1 MPKPR
6 RAHRTST
13 GESPEHRDHPVGPIG
28 RARSARIT
36 ALVLQPRVAWIHSAH
51 FFLASPILVRS
62 NASTDPAHP
71 PLHWTDRRYTR
82 HTLTHSTHTRIATMS
97 TPILRAPIAQL
108 RITTPLPSRST
119 NTPGTAPRP
128 PAHRNGAAG
137 LTRRPQLAPPRAAST
152 SAPSGSGSKKPK
164 TNVTDMYVALREMER
179 AAEEAETECV
189 INASNSSEQSR
200 CTERYLAAAEEIEA
214 AKLAAL
220 ASGTGAQEE
229 RLIAKAA
236 VKKARADRID
246 ELATAAEDELECV
259 ADGG

>member
-1 MPKPR
+1 
-6 RAHRTST
+6 
-13 GESPEHRDHPVGPIG
+13 
-28 RARSARIT
+28 
-36 ALVLQPRVAWIHSAH
+36 
-51 FFLASPILVRS
+51 
-62 NASTDPAHP
+62 
-71 PLHWTDRRYTR
+71 
-82 HTLTHSTHTRIATMS
+82 MS

-119 NTPGTAPRP
+119 NTPGTAPKP

-137 LTRRPQLAPPRAAST
+137 FTRRPQLVTPRAAST

-164 TNVTDMYVALREMER
+164 TNVTDMYVAHREMER

-200 CTERYLAAAEEIEA
+200 CTEQYLAAAEEIEA

>member
-1 MPKPR
+1 
-6 RAHRTST
+6 
-13 GESPEHRDHPVGPIG
+13 
-28 RARSARIT
+28 
-36 ALVLQPRVAWIHSAH
+36 
-51 FFLASPILVRS
+51 
-62 NASTDPAHP
+62 
-71 PLHWTDRRYTR
+71 
-82 HTLTHSTHTRIATMS
+82 MS

-119 NTPGTAPRP
+119 NTPGTAPRLA
-128 PAHRNGAAG
+128 AHRNGAAG
-137 LTRRPQLAPPRAAST
+137 FTRRPQLVTPRAAST

-189 INASNSSEQSR
+189 INAANSSGQSR
-200 CTERYLAAAEEIEA
+200 CTEQYLAAAEEIEA

-259 ADGG
+259 ADGGGAECTVAFNDAWDRAETRERDAVLRHRSLLRRWVNQHKKSGSR

>member
-1 MPKPR
+1 
-6 RAHRTST
+6 
-13 GESPEHRDHPVGPIG
+13 
-28 RARSARIT
+28 
-36 ALVLQPRVAWIHSAH
+36 
-51 FFLASPILVRS
+51 
-62 NASTDPAHP
+62 
-71 PLHWTDRRYTR
+71 
-82 HTLTHSTHTRIATMS
+82 MS

-108 RITTPLPSRST
+108 RIMTPLPSRST
-119 NTPGTAPRP
+119 NTPGTAP

-137 LTRRPQLAPPRAAST
+137 FTRRPQLVTPRAAST

-200 CTERYLAAAEEIEA
+200 CTEQYLAAAEEIEA

-259 ADGG
+259 ADGGGAECTVAFNDAWDRAETRERDAVLRHRSLLRRWVNQHKKLGSR